1 MAGGRLHGRRRER
14 ETFDRLLRD
23 IEAGNSRALVL
34 RGEAGVGKTALLDYL
49 AEQAG
54 PGVRTTRAAGVELE
68 SEIAYSALQQLC
80 APLLGSLDRLPE
92 HQREAIATAFGLSA
106 GSPPEPLLVGLA
118 VLGLLAESAG
128 EQPLVAIVDDVQ
140 WLDRMSEVILT
151 FVARRLGAESVALIF
166 SVRSPGDERIL
177 AGLPELPVGGLPDAE
192 ARRLLDSVL
201 PGPVDSRVR
210 DRIVLETRGNPLAL
224 LELPKGLTPAELAF
238 GFGGLNTAPLAGRV
252 EETFRRRIAALPAE
266 TRKVLLAAAVEPVGD
281 VPLLWRALQRLGIG
295 LEAAAPAESAQLID
309 LNRRVRFPHPLVRSA
324 AWRAGHADDLRD
336 VHRALAEATDPGE
349 DPDRRAW
356 HRAHAVSGPD
366 EEVAA
371 ELESSAGRALA
382 RGGRS
387 AAAAFLERAA
397 ELTVDPGR
405 RAGLLISAAQ
415 AHADAG
421 SFGQVPELL
430 AVAEMTHLDAL
441 QHARVERLRAHLA
454 LILNPGRAAGPPL
467 LAAARRLRDLD
478 PAAARETYLAAVG
491 AALHAG
497 RLDDTFLREV
507 ARAAATEAPTAGAP
521 RSALTAQPGDAPA
534 IEAPAAQ
541 PADAAEPAAGAAP
554 GHGAAAGGE
563 DAAGLLLEGITAWIL
578 DGYAAA
584 APALNRALD
593 RLMEK
598 PEPGLLWL
606 AAPVAHEMFR
616 HDAWDPITEQALHA
630 ARETGSLSLLPTALA
645 FRSGI
650 LLYMGRLADAASLT
664 DEAGALRQALG
675 SALQPSASVTLAAYR
690 GIQPYAGELAD
701 EVIRDAA
708 ARSEGRSLGVAGF
721 GRAALANGLGD
732 FETAYRAAKE
742 AAEYPDLAV
751 YAWTLS
757 ELVEAAARAGH
768 AEEAAG
774 AAERLA
780 ERTAIAG
787 TDWALGVQAVAD
799 ALTGP
804 PGEVEGRFRR
814 ALEHFAAAGGGMQA
828 ARTHLL
834 LGEWLRRENR
844 RTEARGE
851 LREAYEA
858 FTSMGAEAFAGRAAR
873 ELAAAGET
881 VRRKASETERKLTAQ
896 EEQIVRLAMAG
907 RTNAEI
913 GGALFL
919 SPRTVEWHLRKVFT
933 KLGITSRRELASAL
947 P

>member
-1 MAGGRLHGRRRER
+1 MLQGRRHER

-23 IEAGNSRALVL
+23 ITAGNSRALVL

-54 PGVRTTRAAGVELE
+54 SGVRTTRAAGVELE

-92 HQREAIATAFGLSA
+92 HQREAITTAFGLSA

-166 SVRSPGDERIL
+166 SVRSPGDEGVL
-177 AGLPELPVGGLPDAE
+177 AGLPELPVAGLPDAE
-192 ARRLLDSVL
+192 ARELLDSVL

-238 GFGGLNTAPLAGRV
+238 GFGGLSSAPLAGRV
-252 EETFRRRIAALPAE
+252 EEAFQRRIAALPAD
-266 TRKVLLAAAVEPVGD
+266 TRMVLLAAAVEPVGD
-281 VPLLWRALQRLGIG
+281 VTLLWRALQRLGIG
-295 LEAAAPAESAQLID
+295 PEAAAPAESAQLID

-324 AWRAGHADDLRD
+324 AWRAGHADDLRE
-336 VHRALAEATDPGE
+336 VHAALAEATDPGE

-366 EEVAA
+366 EEVAT

-397 ELTVDPGR
+397 ELTLDPAR

-415 AHADAG
+415 ANADAG
-421 SFGQVPELL
+421 SFAQVPELL
-430 AVAEMTHLDAL
+430 AVAEMSHLDAL
-441 QHARVERLRAHLA
+441 QQARVERLRAHLA

-497 RLDDTFLREV
+497 RLDDPFLREV
-507 ARAAATEAPTAGAP
+507 ARAAATEAPTGGP
-521 RSALTAQPGDAPA
+521 DDAV
-534 IEAPAAQ
+534 
-541 PADAAEPAAGAAP
+541 
-554 GHGAAAGGE
+554 
-563 DAAGLLLEGITAWIL
+563 GLLLDGITTWIL

-593 RLMEK
+593 VLVEK

-616 HDAWDPITEQALHA
+616 HDAWDPITEQGLRA

-690 GIQPYAGELAD
+690 GLQPYASELAD
-701 EVIRDAA
+701 DVIRDAKSRA
-708 ARSEGRSLGVAGF
+708 EGRSLGVAGF
-721 GRAALANGLGD
+721 GKAALGNGLGD
-732 FETAYRAAKE
+732 FEGAYQAAKE

-768 AEEAAG
+768 HEEAAG
-774 AAERLA
+774 AAKRLA

-787 TDWALGVQAVAD
+787 TDWARGVQAVAD
-799 ALTGP
+799 ALAGP
-804 PGEVEGRFRR
+804 AGDVEERFRAGLR
-814 ALEHFAAAGGGMQA
+814 HFAAAGGVMHA
-828 ARTHLL
+828 ARAHLL

-844 RTEARGE
+844 RTEARAE

-858 FTSMGAEAFAGRAAR
+858 FTSMGAEAFADRAAR
-873 ELAAAGET
+873 ELAAAGEA
-881 VRRKASETERKLTAQ
+881 VRRKASDAARKLTSQ
-896 EEQIVRLAMAG
+896 EEQIVRLAVAG

-913 GGALFL
+913 GSALFL

-933 KLGITSRRELASAL
+933 KLGITSRRELTSAL

>member
-1 MAGGRLHGRRRER
+1 MAGDRLQGRRRER

-23 IEAGNSRALVL
+23 IEAGSSRALVL

-49 AEQAG
+49 AEHAG
-54 PGVRTTRAAGVELE
+54 TAVRTTRAAGVELE

-92 HQREAIATAFGLSA
+92 HQREAITTAFGLSA
-106 GSPPEPLLVGLA
+106 GSPPEPLVVGLA

-177 AGLPELPVGGLPDAE
+177 AGLPELPVAGLPDAE

-224 LELPKGLTPAELAF
+224 LELPKGLTAAELAF
-238 GFGGLNTAPLAGRV
+238 GFGGLSTAPLAGRV
-252 EETFRRRIAALPAE
+252 EEAFQRRIAALPPE

-281 VPLLWRALQRLGIG
+281 VPLLWRALERLGIG
-295 LEAAAPAESAQLID
+295 PEAAAPAETAQLID

-324 AWRAGHADDLRD
+324 AWRAGHADDLRE
-336 VHRALAEATDPGE
+336 VHAALAEATDPRA

-366 EEVAA
+366 EEVAT
-371 ELESSAGRALA
+371 ELESSADRALA

-397 ELTVDPGR
+397 ELTLDPAR
-405 RAGLLISAAQ
+405 RAHLLVSAAR

-430 AVAEMTHLDAL
+430 AVAEMSHLDPL
-441 QHARVERLRAHLA
+441 QQARVERLRAHLA

-478 PAAARETYLAAVG
+478 PAAARDTYLAAVG

-497 RLDDTFLREV
+497 RLDDAFLREV
-507 ARAAATEAPTAGAP
+507 AQAAATEAPTVQAA
-521 RSALTAQPGDAPA
+521 AT
-534 IEAPAAQ
+534 EAPTVQA
-541 PADAAEPAAGAAP
+541 AAP
-554 GHGAAAGGE
+554 EAPTAAAGDKAVAGDD
-563 DAAGLLLEGITAWIL
+563 DAAGLLLKGITAWIL
-578 DGYAAA
+578 EGYAAA
-584 APALNRALD
+584 APTLNRALD
-593 RLMEK
+593 VLVEK
-598 PEPGLLWL
+598 PDPGLLWL
-606 AAPVAHEMFR
+606 ASPVAHEMFR
-616 HDAWDPITEQALHA
+616 HDAWDPITEHGLRV

-645 FRSGI
+645 FRSGV
-650 LLYMGRLADAASLT
+650 LLYKGRLADAASLT
-664 DEAGALRQALG
+664 DEAAALRQALG
-675 SALQPSASVTLAAYR
+675 SALQPSASITLAAYR
-690 GIQPYAGELAD
+690 GRQPYATELLD
-701 EVIRDAA
+701 EVVRDAT
-708 ARSEGRSLGVAGF
+708 ARAEGRSLGVAGF
-721 GRAALANGLGD
+721 GKAALGNGLGD
-732 FETAYRAAKE
+732 FEGAYRAAKE
-742 AAEYPDLAV
+742 VADYPDLAV
-751 YAWTLS
+751 YTWTLS

-768 AEEAAG
+768 PQEAA
-774 AAERLA
+774 AAAARLA
-780 ERTAIAG
+780 ERTAISG
-787 TDWALGVQAVAD
+787 TEWARGAQAVAD

-804 PGEVEGRFRR
+804 SESVEERFR
-814 ALEHFAAAGGGMQA
+814 AGAAHFAAAGGCMQV
-828 ARTHLL
+828 ARTRLL

-844 RTEARGE
+844 RTDARGE

-858 FTSMGAEAFAGRAAR
+858 FSAMGAEAFADRAAR
-873 ELAAAGET
+873 ELAAAGEA
-881 VRRKASETERKLTAQ
+881 VRRKASDSARKLTSQ
-896 EEQIVRLAMAG
+896 EEQIVRLAVAG

-913 GGALFL
+913 GSALFL

-933 KLGITSRRELASAL
+933 KLGITSRRELTSAL